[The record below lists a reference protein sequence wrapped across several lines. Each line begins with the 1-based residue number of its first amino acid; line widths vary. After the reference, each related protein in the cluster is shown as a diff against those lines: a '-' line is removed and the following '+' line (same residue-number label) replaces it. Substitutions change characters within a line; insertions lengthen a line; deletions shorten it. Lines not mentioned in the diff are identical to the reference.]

1 MLSLDLWKDYL
12 QSLISPYY
20 FKYSNT
26 QTSYRWSHYRTLVD
40 RSSGPFRYDRSWC
53 FRRPTPH
60 RPPPHSPVHPPPSLG
75 APLHHRCPPGSS
87 LGLGPRAVPPPSD
100 GIEAEKFLLCVLLRL
115 QVVKGWCKAS
125 LVDIICYF
133 VLCIY
138 LSKGKLSAHIPS
150 YRNAIKGLE
159 IMYCPIH
166 PIVIQINNKHVIQ
179 RSVCSLSFNWKFT
192 NSFLYIVIYFIF
204 KK

>member
-1 MLSLDLWKDYL
+1 MFFFLFQNHSFTLFIELNILHSRSLTFKFPLSRKKLYCNRNFSKLSNDSDQASAKAHCMLSLDLWKDYL

-115 QVVKGWCKAS
+115 
-125 LVDIICYF
+125 
-133 VLCIY
+133 
-138 LSKGKLSAHIPS
+138 
-150 YRNAIKGLE
+150 
-159 IMYCPIH
+159 
-166 PIVIQINNKHVIQ
+166 
-179 RSVCSLSFNWKFT
+179 
-192 NSFLYIVIYFIF
+192 
-204 KK
+204 